1 MRTSNG
7 TEAHSAMSMKGHVL
21 LQYPVKN
28 VKTPSAVLSL
38 LEIWNRNV
46 KAIAQFQQKTLEV
59 VGPVR
64 LSTSHTYQ
72 AKEYN
77 RP

>member
-38 LEIWNRNV
+38 LEI
-46 KAIAQFQQKTLEV
+46 
-59 VGPVR
+59 
-64 LSTSHTYQ
+64 
-72 AKEYN
+72 
-77 RP
+77 